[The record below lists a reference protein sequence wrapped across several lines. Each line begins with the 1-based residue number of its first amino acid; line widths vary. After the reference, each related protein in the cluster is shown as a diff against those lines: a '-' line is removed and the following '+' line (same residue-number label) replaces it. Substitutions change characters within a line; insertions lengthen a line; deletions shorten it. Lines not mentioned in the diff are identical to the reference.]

1 MLRFGESTSLGSF
14 LFVQMTRKPAAP
26 FLEFLSGLI
35 LLVGFGV
42 AFLLLWFVTL
52 VLLAGLLYAG
62 LSVVTNWSVVARIG
76 FSFFAALVIL
86 KAVALVGAVFDV
98 IPESWVATNR
108 KTKATSTLPPGE
120 RR

>member
-1 MLRFGESTSLGSF
+1 
-14 LFVQMTRKPAAP
+14 MTRKPAVP
-26 FLEFLSGLI
+26 FFEFLSGLM

-42 AFLLLWFVTL
+42 AFLLLWFVAL

-108 KTKATSTLPPGE
+108 KIKATSTLPPRE